1 MDWLRNR
8 ITEALAGSRPVS
20 RKLLLAL
27 GLLVASVVF
36 VVSNLT
42 APSTGQQT
50 LPNSAP
56 SSEMVAAGVEDSA
69 QAISAAVIFIHII
82 GAVESPGI
90 YELDAGSRVIDAVFA
105 AGGLTSSADQASINL
120 ARSLSDGEQIF
131 IGVTGQ
137 AMNLGGV
144 QGPQSNLINLNLA
157 TVVELEGLPGV
168 GPALA
173 GRLVDWRQANGGFKK
188 KEDLLEVSGIGDKL
202 YSGIK
207 DLVSL

>member
-1 MDWLRNR
+1 MEWLRTR

-36 VVSNLT
+36 VVGNLT
-42 APSTGQQT
+42 SPSTGQQT

-56 SSEMVAAGVEDSA
+56 SSELVAAGVEDSA
-69 QAISAAVIFIHII
+69 QAISAAVIFVHII

-137 AMNLGGV
+137 AMNSGGV